1 MPLFI
6 AYYASAK
13 EKIQT
18 LIEQSM
24 AKSVSQGIRLRKDFS
39 MAFLEKIPLM
49 YLVIGALFLGL
60 APFFPEP
67 HLVEKTRMLIN
78 GTLVKPI
85 DILDYFGMLGCLFY

>member
-1 MPLFI
+1 
-6 AYYASAK
+6 
-13 EKIQT
+13 
-18 LIEQSM
+18 
-24 AKSVSQGIRLRKDFS
+24 

-85 DILDYFGMLGCLFY
+85 DILDLFWHAWLPVLLIVKLVHMALSNN